1 MRELRE
7 RGIVMDYNKLKQWLD
22 LAQNMNGGD
31 FWTSVFDQEFA
42 KQFMEQSGAGP
53 GGASPFPSNP
63 FQQNEQ
69 EERHVKSFPPV
80 DIFEANHEVV
90 VIIELPGIRK
100 EEVQLGIKGNILTI
114 RGEARHLQDPSNMT
128 YSERFYGQFN
138 RQITLPD
145 SVLAEQ
151 IKAKFWNGILF
162 VSYQRQINDGAQIPI
177 D

>member
-1 MRELRE
+1 
-7 RGIVMDYNKLKQWLD
+7 MDYKKLKQWLD

-42 KQFMEQSGAGP
+42 KQFMEQSGTSP
-53 GGASPFPSNP
+53 GSTAPFQSNP

-69 EERHVKSFPPV
+69 EERNVKSFPLV
-80 DIFEANHEVV
+80 DIFEDNQEVV
-90 VIIELPGIRK
+90 VVIELPGIRK
-100 EEVQLGIKGNILTI
+100 EDVQLGIKENILTI

-145 SVLAEQ
+145 PVLAQQ
-151 IKAKFWNGILF
+151 IQAKFWNGILF
-162 VSYQRQINDGAQIPI
+162 VSYQRQINDGVPIQI